1 MRPHGPTEPEANFQ
15 GMLLVAHPGLK
26 DPNFRR
32 AVLFLSAHEPDAGTF
47 GLILNRPLAKPASH
61 LLPEHDRQD
70 LLSRVPVYVGG
81 PVGQTQL
88 SFADLNWDEEKDRLQ
103 LHFNL
108 SLEEVAERKE
118 RGSQGLRAFV
128 GYAGWSTGQL
138 EGELEQK
145 AWILTR
151 PEPGSLTPDGNL
163 RLWRNIMNSLG
174 PDYKLLAAAPDD
186 PSLN

>member
-1 MRPHGPTEPEANFQ
+1 
-15 GMLLVAHPGLK
+15 MLLVAHPGLK

-32 AVLFLSAHEPDAGTF
+32 AVLFLSAHEADAGTF
-47 GLILNRPLAKPASH
+47 GLILNRPLNKAASH
-61 LLPEHDRQD
+61 LLPEHDHQE
-70 LLSRVPVYVGG
+70 LLSRVPIYVGG
-81 PVGQTQL
+81 PVGQNQL
-88 SFADLNWDEEKDRLQ
+88 SFAELGWDEAEARVQ

-108 SLEEVAERKE
+108 SLEELAERAE
-118 RGSQGLRAFV
+118 RGSTGLRAFV

-145 AWILTR
+145 AWVLTR
-151 PEPGSLTPDGNL
+151 PEAGSLTPASD
-163 RLWRNIMNSLG
+163 RKLWNTIMNSLG

>member
-1 MRPHGPTEPEANFQ
+1 MRPHGPTEPDANLQ

-32 AVLFLSAHEPDAGTF
+32 AVLFLSAHEADAGTF
-47 GLILNRPLAKPASH
+47 GLILNRPLHKPASH
-61 LLPEHDRQD
+61 LLPEHDNRE

-81 PVGQTQL
+81 PVGQDQL
-88 SFADLNWDEEKDRLQ
+88 SFADLRWDEEEGRLE
-103 LHFNL
+103 LSFNL
-108 SLEEVAERKE
+108 SLEELAEHDG
-118 RGSQGLRAFV
+118 RGSKGLRAFV

-145 AWILTR
+145 AWVVTR
-151 PEPGSLTPDGNL
+151 PEPASLTPDGGQQ
-163 RLWRNIMNSLG
+163 LWKNIMNSLG